1 MPEQS
6 NDYRVVVFGAGGVG
20 KSSLVLR
27 FVKGTFRE
35 SYIPT
40 IEDTYRQV
48 ISCNKNI
55 CTLQITDT
63 TGSHQF
69 PAMQRL
75 SISKG
80 HAFILVY
87 SVTSRQSLE
96 ELRPIWDAIK
106 ETKGAELAGIPVML
120 VGNKCDEGEEGGS
133 AREVRPEEGEAEAQ
147 RWGCNFMETSAK
159 TNHNVKELFQELLN
173 MEKNRNIS
181 LQLDSKKKGK
191 GGSGSGKGAGKMK
204 EKCCVM

>member
-27 FVKGTFRE
+27 FIQGTFRE

-48 ISCNKNI
+48 ICCNKNI
-55 CTLQITDT
+55 CTLEITDT

-75 SISKG
+75 NISKG
-80 HAFILVY
+80 HAFIMVY
-87 SVTSRQSLE
+87 SVTSKQSLE
-96 ELRPIWDAIK
+96 ELKAIFDVIK
-106 ETKGAELAGIPVML
+106 EVKGDMEGIPLML
-120 VGNKCDEGEEGGS
+120 VGNKCDEIES
-133 AREVRPEEGEAEAQ
+133 REVDSQYGQDQAN
-147 RWGCNFMETSAK
+147 RWGCGFLETSAK
-159 TNHNVKELFQELLN
+159 TNYKVKELFQELLN
-173 MEKNRNIS
+173 LEKRRAMSFN
-181 LQLDSKKKGK
+181 LDSKKTRSQFKK
-191 GGSGSGKGAGKMK
+191 QKLKD
-204 EKCCVM
+204 KCVLM

>member
-87 SVTSRQSLE
+87 SVCSKQSLE
-96 ELRPIWDAIK
+96 ELKPIMDVIK
-106 ETKGAELAGIPVML
+106 EVKGPDLTQIPIMV
-120 VGNKCDEGEEGGS
+120 VGNKCDES
-133 AREVRPEEGEAEAQ
+133 AELREVTTSEGQSQAQ
-147 RWGCNFMETSAK
+147 EWGVSFMETSAK
-159 TNHNVKELFQELLN
+159 TNHNVKQLFQELLN
-173 MEKNRNIS
+173 LEKSRNVS
-181 LQLDSKKKGK
+181 LQIGGK
-191 GGSGSGKGAGKMK
+191 ASSRVAKD
-204 EKCCVM
+204 KCEVM

>member
-27 FVKGTFRE
+27 FVKGTFRD

-48 ISCNKNI
+48 ISFNKNV

-75 SISKG
+75 NITKG
-80 HAFILVY
+80 HAFMLVY
-87 SVTSRQSLE
+87 SITSKQSLE
-96 ELRPIWDAIK
+96 ELIPTYREIVEVKAGEENLPI
-106 ETKGAELAGIPVML
+106 ML
-120 VGNKCDEGEEGGS
+120 VGNKCDEES
-133 AREVRPEEGEAEAQ
+133 TREVSTDYANEMVSKILK
-147 RWGCNFMETSAK
+147 GCGFIETSAK
-159 TNHNVKELFQELLN
+159 TGHNVHEAFQELLSLDKSRN
-173 MEKNRNIS
+173 MS
-181 LQLDSKKKGK
+181 LRMDLKKTR
-191 GGSGSGKGAGKMK
+191 SQIRK
-204 EKCCVM
+204 EKLKGHCSLM

>member
-87 SVTSRQSLE
+87 SVCSRQSLE
-96 ELRPIWDAIK
+96 ELRPIFEVIK
-106 ETKGAELAGIPVML
+106 EIKGPDISQIPIML
-120 VGNKCDEGEEGGS
+120 TGNKCDES
-133 AREVRPEEGEAEAQ
+133 AELREVSTSEGQAQAAE
-147 RWGCNFMETSAK
+147 WGVSFMETSAK
-159 TNHNVKELFQELLN
+159 TNHNVKQLFQELLN
-173 MEKNRNIS
+173 LEKSRNVS
-181 LQLDSKKKGK
+181 LQVGGK
-191 GGSGSGKGAGKMK
+191 ANSRVAKD
-204 EKCCVM
+204 KCDLM

>member
-75 SISKG
+75 NISKG
-80 HAFILVY
+80 HAFMLVY
-87 SVTSRQSLE
+87 SITAKQSLE
-96 ELRPIWDAIK
+96 EIKPIYQLIR
-106 ETKGAELAGIPVML
+106 EVKGENENIPTIV
-120 VGNKCDEGEEGGS
+120 VGNKCDEES
-133 AREVRPEEGEAEAQ
+133 LREIPTDEAQ
-147 RWGCNFMETSAK
+147 SLIKTFFKSCGFIETSAK
-159 TNHNVKELFQELLN
+159 TNHNVKEAFQELLSLDKTRN
-173 MEKNRNIS
+173 MSLNLDLKKSRSQLRREK
-181 LQLDSKKKGK
+181 LKGK
-191 GGSGSGKGAGKMK
+191 CLM
-204 EKCCVM
+204 M

>member
-27 FVKGTFRE
+27 FVKGTFRD

-80 HAFILVY
+80 HAFVLVF

-96 ELRPIWDAIK
+96 ELRPIFEVIREVKSGSEED
-106 ETKGAELAGIPVML
+106 IPVML
-120 VGNKCDEGEEGGS
+120 VGNKCDENENREVSHTEGEEQ
-133 AREVRPEEGEAEAQ
+133 AKKWR
-147 RWGCNFMETSAK
+147 CNFLETSAK
-159 TNHNVKELFQELLN
+159 NNTNVKELFQELLN
-173 MEKNRNIS
+173 MDKTRTMT
-181 LQLDSKKKGK
+181 LQMDGKKKSQK
-191 GGSGSGKGAGKMK
+191 GTRKIK
-204 EKCCVM
+204 EKCELM

>member
-20 KSSLVLR
+20 KSR
-27 FVKGTFRE
+27 TFRD

-75 SISKG
+75 NISKG
-80 HAFILVY
+80 HAFMLVY
-87 SVTSRQSLE
+87 RLILE
-96 ELRPIWDAIK
+96 VKGNEESIPII
-106 ETKGAELAGIPVML
+106 L
-120 VGNKCDEGEEGGS
+120 VGNKCDEES
-133 AREVRPEEGEAEAQ
+133 MREVKTDYAQ
-147 RWGCNFMETSAK
+147 DIVSKVFKGCGFMETSAK
-159 TNHNVKELFQELLN
+159 TNHNVKEAFQELLSLDKSRN
-173 MEKNRNIS
+173 MSLNLDLKKSRSQIRKEK
-181 LQLDSKKKGK
+181 LKGK
-191 GGSGSGKGAGKMK
+191 
-204 EKCCVM
+204 CVLM